1 QHQIEQD
8 EVGFVGRQ
16 LSDGSGA
23 GSGHLRL
30 VPRLF
35 EIVDEQA
42 RQILLILD
50 NQNSSHDSRHPTSS
64 RAGYHRGSHPI
75 ARRFRKHPPMH
86 PVLEAPSLHGVQAM
100 KGTLIAMLIGFSLG
114 LTASAQQSTADQRG
128 KGGASAGSE
137 RETGTPQLG
146 HSDDRA
152 AASLETHHDLAKNE
166 VTGKVVRVDPGTV
179 WIDHMGAVI
188 PLKIDANT
196 RFESA
201 GIARPKDL

>member
-1 QHQIEQD
+1 
-8 EVGFVGRQ
+8 
-16 LSDGSGA
+16 
-23 GSGHLRL
+23 
-30 VPRLF
+30 
-35 EIVDEQA
+35 
-42 RQILLILD
+42 
-50 NQNSSHDSRHPTSS
+50 
-64 RAGYHRGSHPI
+64 
-75 ARRFRKHPPMH
+75 
-86 PVLEAPSLHGVQAM
+86 M
-100 KGTLIAMLIGFSLG
+100 KGTLIGMLIGFSLG
-114 LTASAQQSTADQRG
+114 LTASAQQGTADQRG

-146 HSDDRA
+146 RSDDRA

-201 GIARPKDL
+201 GIARPKDLKEGQEVRVSFRVQNKTTNVADSIWLEGAPATGTQPSTSLMESHKTVTSPKQPDAMREGSGTKQAPPAQEMR